1 MREPRG
7 KTRPNHAVEPTP
19 NSFRSCV
26 APALGRG
33 SPRALDCQSEGDPMR
48 IIQSAL
54 SLNVNNIQASAD
66 FAVRHLGFVVEM
78 SAEGVISLR
87 SETAG
92 FNLVFLQTGLESF
105 RPATHAGTAG
115 QGMLVVFIPLATGN
129 PGLSRPGRKVAR
141 PRQRTKPVLH
151 SPHAQLLCR
160 CCQESPHLL
169 GVARYC
175 LGCICLFAQSVVPE
189 CPARVVRTAKED

>member
-1 MREPRG
+1 
-7 KTRPNHAVEPTP
+7 
-19 NSFRSCV
+19 
-26 APALGRG
+26 
-33 SPRALDCQSEGDPMR
+33 MR

-115 QGMLVVFIPLATGN
+115 QGMLVVFIVKDTDQEHRRLVEEGVSITTPLQTEPWGQRFFQVQDPNGIVYELTHWVSN
-129 PGLSRPGRKVAR
+129 PDSA
-141 PRQRTKPVLH
+141 
-151 SPHAQLLCR
+151 
-160 CCQESPHLL
+160 E
-169 GVARYC
+169 
-175 LGCICLFAQSVVPE
+175 
-189 CPARVVRTAKED
+189 